1 VRVQAERS
9 RSAVLECRVFGRCGG
24 CSALDVPIAVQL
36 ERKAAQV
43 AERCAAWLA
52 GVDGEWEAPSRT
64 PRYDRAKLLYPVQP
78 DRAGRPTLGIYAR
91 GTHDVVRIDACEVQ
105 HPALTEL
112 GRRAERV
119 LRALRLEPWDER
131 ALSGDVRA
139 LHARIAPGT
148 GELLVGVV
156 TRAGVFPAAAEL
168 ARRLHEAAQ
177 DLPRDRGPAVRVVG
191 VVRNLNESPGNAL
204 VGRRSLALL
213 GRDHQFDRDGKL
225 ELRVSFGSFYQ
236 VHRDAARL
244 LYAPALAMLG
254 DVRGARVVDGYGGV
268 GCFGLRLAAAGAAR
282 VTIVESSAPAC
293 RDAVHNAERNALTGV
308 DVERASFPAASF
320 EPGPD
325 LLVVDPPRAGL
336 MQPGVERA
344 LAARAPRILHVACSA
359 ASLARDLA
367 GLCAGGYR
375 VRRMRLVDLFPHTE
389 HVEVL
394 TLLEREIRPRG
405 ARTGRRERR
414 ARDRGTRRRSRR
426 RTGRTPGCWRPSPR
440 ARARADRSRLRSP
453 RR

>member
-1 VRVQAERS
+1 VRAEAEPRRS
-9 RSAVLECRVFGRCGG
+9 TGLRCRVFGRCGG
-24 CSALDVPIAVQL
+24 CSALDVPIARQL
-36 ERKAAQV
+36 ERKAGQV

-52 GVDGEWEAPSRT
+52 GVDVEWDAPARP
-64 PRYDRAKLLYPVQP
+64 PRFDRAKLLYPVQP
-78 DRAGRPTLGIYAR
+78 DRAGRPELGIYAR
-91 GTHDVVRIDACEVQ
+91 GTHDVVPIDACEVQ

-112 GRRAERV
+112 GLRAERA
-119 LRALRLEPWDER
+119 LRALGLAPWDER
-131 ALSGDVRA
+131 ALRGDVRA

-168 ARRLHEAAQ
+168 ARRLYDAAQ
-177 DLPRDRGPAVRVVG
+177 DLPRDRGPAVRAVG

-204 VGRRSLALL
+204 LGRRSLALL

-225 ELRVSFGSFYQ
+225 ELRISFGSFYQ

-244 LYAPALAMLG
+244 LYAPALALAG

-293 RDAVHNAERNALTGV
+293 RDAAHNAGRNGLVGV

-320 EPGPD
+320 EGRPD

-336 MQPGVERA
+336 MQPGIERA
-344 LAARAPRILHVACSA
+344 LAAAPARILHVACA
-359 ASLARDLA
+359 VGSLARDLA

-394 TLLEREIRPRG
+394 TLLER
-405 ARTGRRERR
+405 
-414 ARDRGTRRRSRR
+414 
-426 RTGRTPGCWRPSPR
+426 
-440 ARARADRSRLRSP
+440 
-453 RR
+453 